1 MLYMSKIVAERI
13 TYRLSISMLVIIL
26 SLLGISIPLIISS
39 YQDYI
44 KTKNALIEIRALNA
58 VADLANKI
66 SRERGPANKAMS
78 SNAQQLIENQQALRE
93 YRQGVDQ
100 QIKIT
105 ALELKQAGFM
115 TLAYHLNTHVVASLA
130 QGRHDVDAY
139 LNTPI
144 AQRQALQF
152 DRAILMMFNVWDQ
165 THDVLKNVV
174 MRSKNKDSTLMD
186 SYTLILI
193 LILILILADL
203 RDQAGR
209 VASNVIA
216 HVSFNVPLPN
226 TNIARS
232 LQTQKQVQY
241 LWDLVNTLQPE
252 NEKTPEFIHLH
263 QQVKTEFIDQ
273 GLPMVLQLIDE
284 STQGKSYNLQG
295 TAVTDRISGYFS
307 TVVDLQKY
315 LLDDCVY
322 RAEQHLHEAQNKL
335 IWTAGIAFISLLA
348 ALFTMIYAR
357 KRVFVPLIQARK
369 MILNLVQH
377 HGKVSHSNTRVLDE
391 DRYRRSGEFFALF
404 EAIYKL
410 QHMLAQR
417 DAFETQLKNMA
428 RTDALTGVS
437 NRTVLDEYVQYLE
450 GEPARFIQ
458 LGLIVVDIDNFKT
471 VNDQYGHSIGDGVI
485 VEVAQCLKQNIRH
498 SDLIVRFGGDEF
510 LILIPDVEIKQV
522 TEIAEKIRHDVSNLN
537 IDVPH
542 IKQRFTISVSIGIA
556 GTAENWKDLFH
567 QADQSLF
574 RAKALGKNKVA
585 G

>member
-1 MLYMSKIVAERI
+1 MSKIVAERI

-186 SYTLILI
+186 SYT

>member
-1 MLYMSKIVAERI
+1 MSC
-13 TYRLSISMLVIIL
+13 
-26 SLLGISIPLIISS
+26 
-39 YQDYI
+39 
-44 KTKNALIEIRALNA
+44 
-58 VADLANKI
+58 
-66 SRERGPANKAMS
+66 
-78 SNAQQLIENQQALRE
+78 
-93 YRQGVDQ
+93 
-100 QIKIT
+100 
-105 ALELKQAGFM
+105 
-115 TLAYHLNTHVVASLA
+115 
-130 QGRHDVDAY
+130 
-139 LNTPI
+139 
-144 AQRQALQF
+144 
-152 DRAILMMFNVWDQ
+152 
-165 THDVLKNVV
+165 
-174 MRSKNKDSTLMD
+174 
-186 SYTLILI
+186 
-193 LILILILADL
+193 
-203 RDQAGR
+203 
-209 VASNVIA
+209 
-216 HVSFNVPLPN
+216 
-226 TNIARS
+226 
-232 LQTQKQVQY
+232 
-241 LWDLVNTLQPE
+241 
-252 NEKTPEFIHLH
+252 
-263 QQVKTEFIDQ
+263 TE
-273 GLPMVLQLIDE
+273 
-284 STQGKSYNLQG
+284 NLQG

-335 IWTAGIAFISLLA
+335 IWTGGVAFISLLA

-437 NRTVLDEYVQYLE
+437 NRTVLDEYVQHLE

>member
-1 MLYMSKIVAERI
+1 MSKIVAERI

-193 LILILILADL
+193 LILILADL

-335 IWTAGIAFISLLA
+335 IWTGGVAFISLLA

>member
-1 MLYMSKIVAERI
+1 MSKIVAERI

-186 SYTLILI
+186 SYTLI

>member
-1 MLYMSKIVAERI
+1 MSKIVAERI

-186 SYTLILI
+186 SYT
-193 LILILILADL
+193 LILILADL

-417 DAFETQLKNMA
+417 DAF
-428 RTDALTGVS
+428 
-437 NRTVLDEYVQYLE
+437 
-450 GEPARFIQ
+450 
-458 LGLIVVDIDNFKT
+458 
-471 VNDQYGHSIGDGVI
+471 
-485 VEVAQCLKQNIRH
+485 
-498 SDLIVRFGGDEF
+498 
-510 LILIPDVEIKQV
+510 
-522 TEIAEKIRHDVSNLN
+522 
-537 IDVPH
+537 
-542 IKQRFTISVSIGIA
+542 
-556 GTAENWKDLFH
+556 
-567 QADQSLF
+567 
-574 RAKALGKNKVA
+574 
-585 G
+585 

>member
-1 MLYMSKIVAERI
+1 MSKIVAERI

-186 SYTLILI
+186 SYT
-193 LILILILADL
+193 LILILADL

-450 GEPARFIQ
+450 GEPARFLQ

>member
-78 SNAQQLIENQQALRE
+78 SNAQQLTENRQALRE

-186 SYTLILI
+186 SYT
-193 LILILILADL
+193 LILILADL

>member
-1 MLYMSKIVAERI
+1 MSKIVAERI

-78 SNAQQLIENQQALRE
+78 SNAQQLTENRQALRE

-193 LILILILADL
+193 LADL

-216 HVSFNVPLPN
+216 HVSFNAPLPN

-252 NEKTPEFIHLH
+252 NEKTSEFIHLH

-335 IWTAGIAFISLLA
+335 IWTGGVAFISLLA

-377 HGKVSHSNTRVLDE
+377 HGKVSHSNTLVLDE

-437 NRTVLDEYVQYLE
+437 NRTVLDEYVQHLE

>member
-78 SNAQQLIENQQALRE
+78 SNAQQLTENRQALRE

-115 TLAYHLNTHVVASLA
+115 TLAYHLNTDVVASLA

-193 LILILILADL
+193 LADL

-216 HVSFNVPLPN
+216 HVSFNAPLPN

-284 STQGKSYNLQG
+284 STQGKPYNLQG

-335 IWTAGIAFISLLA
+335 IWTGGVAFISLLA

-377 HGKVSHSNTRVLDE
+377 HGKVSHSNTLVLDE

-437 NRTVLDEYVQYLE
+437 NRTVLDEYVQHLE

>member
-78 SNAQQLIENQQALRE
+78 SNAQQLTENRQALRE

-193 LILILILADL
+193 LADL

-209 VASNVIA
+209 VESNVIA

>member
-1 MLYMSKIVAERI
+1 MSKIVAERI

-216 HVSFNVPLPN
+216 HVSFNAPLPN

-284 STQGKSYNLQG
+284 STQGKSYSLQG

>member
-78 SNAQQLIENQQALRE
+78 SNAQQLTENRQALRE

-193 LILILILADL
+193 LADL

-216 HVSFNVPLPN
+216 HVSFNAPLPN

-335 IWTAGIAFISLLA
+335 IWTGGVAFISLLA

-437 NRTVLDEYVQYLE
+437 NRTVLDEYVQHLE

>member
-186 SYTLILI
+186 SYT
-193 LILILILADL
+193 LILILADL

-522 TEIAEKIRHDVSNLN
+522 AEIAEKIRHDVSNLN

>member
-1 MLYMSKIVAERI
+1 MSKIVAERI

-78 SNAQQLIENQQALRE
+78 SNAQQLTENRQALRE

-115 TLAYHLNTHVVASLA
+115 TLAYHLNTDVVASLA

-193 LILILILADL
+193 LADL

-216 HVSFNVPLPN
+216 HVSFNAPLPN

-284 STQGKSYNLQG
+284 STQGKPYNLQG

-335 IWTAGIAFISLLA
+335 IWTGGVAFISLLA

-377 HGKVSHSNTRVLDE
+377 HGKVSHSNTLVLDE

-437 NRTVLDEYVQYLE
+437 NRTVLDEYVQHLE

>member
-186 SYTLILI
+186 SYT

>member
-186 SYTLILI
+186 SYT
-193 LILILILADL
+193 LILILADL

>member
-186 SYTLILI
+186 SYTLI

>member
-1 MLYMSKIVAERI
+1 M
-13 TYRLSISMLVIIL
+13 
-26 SLLGISIPLIISS
+26 
-39 YQDYI
+39 
-44 KTKNALIEIRALNA
+44 
-58 VADLANKI
+58 
-66 SRERGPANKAMS
+66 
-78 SNAQQLIENQQALRE
+78 
-93 YRQGVDQ
+93 
-100 QIKIT
+100 
-105 ALELKQAGFM
+105 
-115 TLAYHLNTHVVASLA
+115 VASLA

-193 LILILILADL
+193 LADL

-216 HVSFNVPLPN
+216 HVSFNAPLPN

-377 HGKVSHSNTRVLDE
+377 HGKVSHSNTLVLDE

-437 NRTVLDEYVQYLE
+437 NRTVLDEYVQHLE

>member
-1 MLYMSKIVAERI
+1 MSKIVAERI

-186 SYTLILI
+186 SYT
-193 LILILILADL
+193 LILILADL

>member
-1 MLYMSKIVAERI
+1 MSKIVAERI

-193 LILILILADL
+193 LADL

-216 HVSFNVPLPN
+216 HVSFNAPLPN

-335 IWTAGIAFISLLA
+335 IWTGGVAFISLLA